1 METGTP
7 PPTHTPVPSLLGK
20 LGPSP
25 DQSPRPGRVEGT
37 CLEGTKLVFL
47 NLSKTALRSCAPSRS
62 SVPRFTQQLGHQ
74 ATAALP
80 FFDSALSAL
89 ALGPPLSSFPKSQ
102 APPSGVEGLT
112 DPRVE
117 FGGCLSPGMG
127 CCARKASIGA
137 C

>member
-89 ALGPPLSSFPKSQ
+89 ALGPPSPLFQS
-102 APPSGVEGLT
+102 
-112 DPRVE
+112 PRLPRLE
-117 FGGCLSPGMG
+117 W
-127 CCARKASIGA
+127 RD
-137 C
+137 